1 MQTLSPF
8 VTLMLESLIF
18 SLLVIE
24 VDCNKTKVTIAK
36 QVDLYGSILK
46 IEVDPSKVA
55 SQSHRNNITM

>member
-18 SLLVIE
+18 PRLVIE
-24 VDCNKTKVTIAK
+24 VDCNKTKVIVAK
-36 QVDLYGSILK
+36 KVDIYGSILK